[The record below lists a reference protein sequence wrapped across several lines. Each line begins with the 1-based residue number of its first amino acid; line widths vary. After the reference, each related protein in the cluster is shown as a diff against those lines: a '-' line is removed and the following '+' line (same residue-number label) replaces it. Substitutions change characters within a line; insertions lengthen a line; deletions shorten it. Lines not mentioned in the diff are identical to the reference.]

1 MHMHRIGRLIR
12 VAVLA
17 AALAPIGCG
26 SNTQVTVSAAASLRD
41 VLPPLIGGARLNIGG
56 SGELAAQIR
65 EGAPVDV
72 VVLADGKIVDALVAD
87 GLVERPRS
95 IATNRLAIIVP
106 RDNPAAITR
115 AADLMRDGVKLVVA
129 QPSVPVGD
137 YARQALARMH
147 LSPALANVVSNEA
160 SVAGVVAKVR
170 LGEADAG
177 IVYVTDATAAAGDV
191 RTIPIPP
198 HAQPVIVYSAAVV
211 SSTAHRT
218 RAMAIIDTLTG
229 TTGQTALRAA
239 GFGPRPVTS
248 P

>member
-1 MHMHRIGRLIR
+1 M
-12 VAVLA
+12 
-17 AALAPIGCG
+17 
-26 SNTQVTVSAAASLRD
+26 
-41 VLPPLIGGARLNIGG
+41 
-56 SGELAAQIR
+56 
-65 EGAPVDV
+65 
-72 VVLADGKIVDALVAD
+72 
-87 GLVERPRS
+87 
-95 IATNRLAIIVP
+95 
-106 RDNPAAITR
+106 
-115 AADLMRDGVKLVVA
+115 
-129 QPSVPVGD
+129 PVGD

-160 SVAGVVAKVR
+160 SVVGVVAKVR

-229 TTGQTALRAA
+229 ATGHRPCAPP
-239 GFGPRPVTS
+239 GSDHWPVTS

>member
-1 MHMHRIGRLIR
+1 ML
-12 VAVLA
+12 LA
-17 AALAPIGCG
+17 AALTLVGCG
-26 SNTQVTVSAAASLRD
+26 STRPVTVSAAASLRE
-41 VLPPLIGGARLNIGG
+41 VLPPLIGTARLNIGG
-56 SGELAAQIR
+56 SGDLATQIR

-115 AADLMRDGVKLVVA
+115 AADLLRADVKLVVA

-147 LSPALANVVSNEA
+147 LSAALANVVSNED

-177 IVYVTDATAAAGDV
+177 IVYVTDAVAAAADV
-191 RTIPIPP
+191 QTIAIPP
-198 HAQPVIVYSAAVV
+198 DAQPAIVYSAAVV
-211 SSTAHRT
+211 SNTAHRAAAT
-218 RAMAIIDTLTG
+218 AIVDTLIG
-229 TTGQTALRAA
+229 ATGQAALHAA